1 MAMLSTSCAPLLGI
15 CAAFLVGCAAMEN
28 VAEPAVTGDPPS
40 TNAATTARQKDV
52 PFCPG
57 GDRAK
62 ACVFGQNCRITE
74 QGCQVC
80 QCHTLE

>member
-1 MAMLSTSCAPLLGI
+1 MAKPSISCKVLFTV
-15 CAAFLVGCAAMEN
+15 CALFFAGCAAMEN
-28 VAEPAVTGDPPS
+28 VGEPPVTGDPPS
-40 TNAATTARQKDV
+40 TNAATTSRKDV

-80 QCHTLE
+80 QCHTMQ